1 MSAVNI
7 LLVEDD
13 EIDYK
18 IVQRTFRDL
27 KIANT
32 LYRAHDGIEAFDMLH
47 GTNGHT
53 ALPSP
58 CIILLDLNMP
68 RMGGLEFLALL
79 RQDPQLKRSIVFVMT
94 TSSAEEDMVAAYN
107 HNVAGYVLKH
117 NPAET
122 FMSAVCMLEHYWRV
136 IELPNTQA

>member
-32 LYRAHDGIEAFDMLH
+32 LYRAH
-47 GTNGHT
+47 
-53 ALPSP
+53 
-58 CIILLDLNMP
+58 
-68 RMGGLEFLALL
+68 GLG
-79 RQDPQLKRSIVFVMT
+79 R
-94 TSSAEEDMVAAYN
+94 
-107 HNVAGYVLKH
+107 
-117 NPAET
+117 
-122 FMSAVCMLEHYWRV
+122 AV
-136 IELPNTQA
+136 